1 LARALEDHRR
11 EAAQGGPVAA
21 VHAVSVD
28 LEPGLSGDEALR
40 RVGTS
45 CLDQILRNEA
55 AVLAGIAE
63 GIHQM
68 RVAVRRLRAVLS
80 AFRRVLPDDQRRLA
94 SDELR
99 WLADALGP
107 ARNLDVFEASL
118 LAPARSA
125 IAEPAGIEALATA
138 VLRRRK
144 AAYAQAKKA
153 VRSTRYTALLL
164 RLLRWFDSC
173 GWRGTVAAQ
182 DLERPIGALAV
193 SILERRRL
201 VVKRRGK
208 GFGKQSATQRHRL
221 RIALK
226 KQRYAIEALA
236 ALYPEDEVRRYTK
249 RLKRLQDDLGEANDV
264 RVGRD
269 IVADLAKRPGRSGAI
284 AAAGNTMLE
293 WHERRLA
300 GRERKLR
307 KHLNRLRDAAPFW
320 KG

>member
-1 LARALEDHRR
+1 M
-11 EAAQGGPVAA
+11 AQGGPAAA
-21 VHAVSVD
+21 VHAVAVD
-28 LEPGLSGDEALR
+28 LETGLSGGEALR
-40 RVGTS
+40 RIGTS
-45 CLDQILRNEA
+45 CLDQILHNEA
-55 AVLAGIAE
+55 AVLAGMEE

-80 AFRRVLPDDQRRLA
+80 AFGQMLPADQQRAA

-125 IAEPAGIEALATA
+125 ITEPGHMEALTA
-138 VLRRRK
+138 AVVRRRK

-164 RLLRWFDSC
+164 RLLRWFESC
-173 GWRGTVAAQ
+173 GWRGSMASQ
-182 DLERPIGALAV
+182 DLERPIAALAV
-193 SILERRRL
+193 SILGGRGR

-269 IVADLAKRPGRSGAI
+269 IVADLAKPAAPRGAI
-284 AAAGNTMLE
+284 AAAGNTVLE

-307 KHLNRLRDAAPFW
+307 KHLERLRGAAPFW